1 MPAYEHRC
9 DTCRR
14 TVTTICG
21 HDDPARDA
29 LTDTPCT
36 DTPDCPGTFKRVFSF
51 SAPDMFE
58 PHWNA
63 SVGKYVTSKSELK
76 SELARASE
84 AATARTGVEHNF
96 SLIDTHDADPADFG
110 VDDTG
115 LAATHDAKVAAG
127 EIEPSRKFL

>member
-9 DTCRR
+9 RVCRATIT
-14 TVTTICG
+14 TVCG
-21 HDDPARDA
+21 HDERDA
-29 LTDTPCT
+29 LTDTACH
-36 DTPDCPGTFKRVFSF
+36 TPDCPGTLKRVFSF
-51 SAPDMFE
+51 SAPEMFE

-96 SLIDTHDADPADFG
+96 SLIDTHDVRPEDMG

-127 EIEPSRKFL
+127 EIEPTRKFL